1 VNIEKMLNLFDQEQR
16 REVEFIGFRREVTP
30 EVVRLVDRQAERG
43 DSMVLYSRLTA
54 ANADE
59 VIEAEIAYFESIGH
73 DFEWKVYDHDSPADL
88 KERLTTRGFEI
99 GEAEAVLVLD
109 LADAPPA
116 LLAPVNHDVSRITKP
131 EELADVVAVQRQVW
145 PEADFISQLGERL
158 AADLQADP
166 DHLSIYVAYVDE
178 LPTCSAWISFHREGS
193 FAGLWGGSTLPQF
206 RQRGLYTALVATRLQ
221 EAIRRGVR
229 FLTIDA
235 SPMSHAVLQKFGFQL
250 LTYTYP
256 CKWRA
261 GSSQTD
267 GGTEP

>member
-1 VNIEKMLNLFDQEQR
+1 MNREEMLVLFDKEQR
-16 REVEFIGFRREVTP
+16 REVEFIGFAREATP
-30 EVVRLVDRQAERG
+30 EVVRLIDRQAERG
-43 DSMVLYSRLTA
+43 DSMVVYSRLTA

-73 DFEWKVYDHDSPADL
+73 NFEWKFYGHDRPPDL
-88 KERLTTRGFEI
+88 KERLAARGFEI

-109 LADAPPA
+109 LAETPAA
-116 LLAPVNHDVSRITKP
+116 LLAPVSHDVRRIIDP
-131 EELADVVAVQRQVW
+131 EQLADVVAVQQAVW
-145 PEADFISQLGERL
+145 PEAEFISHLGERL
-158 AADLQADP
+158 AALLQADP
-166 DHLSIYVAYVDE
+166 DHLSVYVAYVDE
-178 LPTCSAWISFHREGS
+178 TPACSAWISFHREGH

-229 FLTIDA
+229 YLTIDA

-250 LTYTYP
+250 LIYTYP

-261 GSSQTD
+261 GSSRP
-267 GGTEP
+267 EA